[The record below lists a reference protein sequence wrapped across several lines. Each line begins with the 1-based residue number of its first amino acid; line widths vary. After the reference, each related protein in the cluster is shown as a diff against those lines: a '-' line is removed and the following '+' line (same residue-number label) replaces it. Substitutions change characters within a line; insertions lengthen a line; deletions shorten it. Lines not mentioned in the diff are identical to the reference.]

1 MLEAVGFIQ
10 LLACAFRVVS
20 GGLAAFSARGATKM
34 ATRKKNLRLYENI
47 CRPRQYDAE
56 ARDIVHHG

>member
-1 MLEAVGFIQ
+1 
-10 LLACAFRVVS
+10 
-20 GGLAAFSARGATKM
+20 M

-47 CRPRQYDAE
+47 YRPRQYDAE